1 MPKES
6 KQTASFGRKVSALF
20 NLQVPSLQA
29 VSGVV
34 RVDDVGMR
42 TVLWNVQGSE
52 DMRTMVEDLMADD
65 EGCG

>member
-20 NLQVPSLQA
+20 NLQVPNAQG
-29 VSGVV
+29 VSDLM
-34 RVDDVGMR
+34 RVEDVGMR